1 MLLTRSLRL
10 EKKQTSIVGLDFRWS
25 ADIGMM
31 LLEKSVAEYFVSLCK
46 QEINQTSEL
55 GISKL
60 KHGSRLL

>member
-1 MLLTRSLRL
+1 M
-10 EKKQTSIVGLDFRWS
+10 GLDFRWS

-60 KHGSRLL
+60 KRGSRLL